1 MTLTRSRAVWIALG
15 ALTAAQVG
23 IGTWRAGVML
33 REGIAAGVLP
43 FVASGAVGELA
54 LSVALAWLAWWWLP
68 ASGGGRS
75 AAAWAV
81 RFVLL
86 AWTLVLI
93 HYAFAMATGG
103 LARLVTPIVLASLA
117 ALGAWVRRWSGDP
130 PPADASPT
138 PDVRHPALLL
148 AAAFWVYQ
156 LAQLAFPYH
165 FTDAQDIWACR
176 AIKFA
181 EHGGLTG
188 VFDCL
193 DPARPPLY
201 SVLLWLGVG
210 DPTFQGRLL
219 PTLLV
224 GAFGIV
230 FYHLLRRVAPRLA
243 PWGVLWLFVTDHV
256 MKGAVSF
263 YAGVPVM
270 VVACV
275 AVALWVDDGA
285 LAPRRLAIAGAA
297 IAGAAVALIRRDG
310 LPEFA
315 VAGAV
320 VMVWTRAW
328 REPRLWAAA
337 AGAVVGYLTW
347 TLRPAILQAPPLF
360 APTLSSG
367 PSLAPTLG
375 DPGWT
380 LAAAAHAMGRLLYGA
395 QGQVFSHYGYGVF
408 AWSWIVVAV
417 SAVRWKTGNLALA
430 TQLGLAGLAAWVTT
444 LALYAILTF
453 TGHPQMSTLFVIRTG
468 FGRHLVHFY
477 PLCLLHAV
485 SLGERLLSSGSTAS
499 PRPAVASP

>member
-1 MTLTRSRAVWIALG
+1 MTLPRPRAVWIALG
-15 ALTAAQVG
+15 TLTAAQVG

-33 REGIAAGVLP
+33 REGLAAGEQP
-43 FVASGAVGELA
+43 FVLAGVACVFAALCYAEFASMVPVAGSAYTYAYATLGELFAWIIGWDLILEYAVGA
-54 LSVALAWLAWWWLP
+54 ATVAHGWSAHFQEFTPLFGFAVP
-68 ASGGGRS
+68 AT
-75 AAAWAV
+75 V
-81 RFVLL
+81 RT
-86 AWTLVLI
+86 A
-93 HYAFAMATGG
+93 
-103 LARLVTPIVLASLA
+103 P
-117 ALGAWVRRWSGDP
+117 
-130 PPADASPT
+130 
-138 PDVRHPALLL
+138 LL
-148 AAAFWVYQ
+148 AAAFWVFQ
-156 LAQLAFPYH
+156 LTHLVFPYH

-176 AIKFA
+176 AFKFA
-181 EHGGLTG
+181 EHGALTG

-201 SVLLWLGVG
+201 SVMLWLGAG

-219 PTLLV
+219 PTLMV
-224 GAFGIV
+224 GAFGFL

-270 VVACV
+270 IAATVAI
-275 AVALWVDDGA
+275 ALAVDDGA
-285 LAPRRLAIAGAA
+285 LAPRRLAIIGAV

-320 VMVWTRAW
+320 VMMRTRAW

-337 AGAVVGYLTW
+337 AGAAVGYLSW
-347 TLRPAILQAPPLF
+347 TLRPAVLHAPPLF
-360 APTLSSG
+360 APTLD
-367 PSLAPTLG
+367 PQAP
-375 DPGWT
+375 WT

-408 AWSWIVVAV
+408 AWGWIVVVVWA
-417 SAVRWKTGNLALA
+417 ARRATGNLPLA
-430 TQLGLAGLAAWVTT
+430 TLMGLAGLAAWLAT

-453 TGHPQMSTLFVIRTG
+453 TGHPQMSTLFIIRTG

-485 SLGERLLSSGSTAS
+485 SLGERLLSAGPTAS
-499 PRPAVASP
+499 PGPPGAHPS

>member
-1 MTLTRSRAVWIALG
+1 MTLPRPRAVWIALG
-15 ALTAAQVG
+15 TLTAAQVG

-33 REGIAAGVLP
+33 REGLAAGEQP
-43 FVASGAVGELA
+43 FVLAGVAGELA
-54 LSVALAWLAWWWLP
+54 LSVAIAALAWWWLP
-68 ASGGGRS
+68 VSGRGRS
-75 AAAWAV
+75 LVAWAV

-86 AWTLVLI
+86 AWTLALA
-93 HYAFAMATGG
+93 HYAFALTTGS
-103 LARLVTPIVLASLA
+103 LRPIVTPIAIALLA
-117 ALGAWVRRWSGDP
+117 ALGAWVRRWSQP
-130 PPADASPT
+130 TLPAAACPA
-138 PDVRHPALLL
+138 PDTRHPALLL
-148 AAAFWVYQ
+148 AAAFWVFQ
-156 LAQLAFPYH
+156 LTHLVFPYH

-176 AIKFA
+176 AFKFA
-181 EHGGLTG
+181 EHGALTG

-201 SVLLWLGVG
+201 SVMLWLGAG

-219 PTLLV
+219 PTLMV
-224 GAFGIV
+224 GAFGFL

-270 VVACV
+270 IAATVAI
-275 AVALWVDDGA
+275 ALAVDDGV
-285 LAPRRLAIAGAA
+285 LAPRRLAIIGAV

-320 VMVWTRAW
+320 VMMRTRAW

-337 AGAVVGYLTW
+337 AGAAVGYLSW
-347 TLRPAILQAPPLF
+347 TLRAAVLHAPPLF
-360 APTLSSG
+360 APTLD
-367 PSLAPTLG
+367 PQAP
-375 DPGWT
+375 WT

-408 AWSWIVVAV
+408 AWGWIVVAV
-417 SAVRWKTGNLALA
+417 WAARRATGNVPLA
-430 TQLGLAGLAAWVTT
+430 TLMGLAGLAAWLAT

-453 TGHPQMSTLFVIRTG
+453 TGHPQMSTLFIIRTG

-485 SLGERLLSSGSTAS
+485 SLGERLLSAGPTAS
-499 PRPAVASP
+499 PGPPGAHPS

>member
-1 MTLTRSRAVWIALG
+1 MTLTRSRAVWIVLG

-33 REGIAAGVLP
+33 RQGIAAGVLP
-43 FVASGAVGELA
+43 FVASGVVGELA

-68 ASGGGRS
+68 ISGGRRS
-75 AAAWAV
+75 LAAWAV
-81 RFVLL
+81 RFILL
-86 AWTLVLI
+86 AWTLVLV
-93 HYAFAMATGG
+93 HYVFAMATGG
-103 LARLVTPIVLASLA
+103 LARLVTPIAIATLA
-117 ALGAWVRRWSGDP
+117 ALGTWVRRWSGS
-130 PPADASPT
+130 PAPFSTSPA
-138 PDVRHPALLL
+138 PDTRHPALLL

-156 LAQLAFPYH
+156 LAHLAFPYH
-165 FTDAQDIWACR
+165 FTDAHDIWACR

-181 EHGGLTG
+181 EHGALTG

-201 SVLLWLGVG
+201 SVMLWLGVG

-224 GAFGIV
+224 GAFGVV

-297 IAGAAVALIRRDG
+297 SAGAAVALIRRDG

-320 VMVWTRAW
+320 VMLATRAW

-337 AGAVVGYLTW
+337 AGVAIGYLSW
-347 TLRPAILQAPPLF
+347 TLRPAILHASPLF
-360 APTLSSG
+360 APTLD
-367 PSLAPTLG
+367 PPT
-375 DPGWT
+375 PGT
-380 LAAAAHAMGRLLYGA
+380 LASAAQAMGRLLYGA

-417 SAVRWKTGNLALA
+417 WAVRWKTGNLALA

-444 LALYAILTF
+444 LALYAILTL

-485 SLGERLLSSGSTAS
+485 SLGERLLSSASTAS
-499 PRPAVASP
+499 PRPAAASP

>member
-1 MTLTRSRAVWIALG
+1 MTLTRSRAVWITLG

-33 REGIAAGVLP
+33 REGIGAGVLP
-43 FVASGAVGELA
+43 FVASGIVGELA
-54 LSVALAWLAWWWLP
+54 LSVVLAWLAWWWLP
-68 ASGGGRS
+68 VNGARRS

-81 RFVLL
+81 RFILL
-86 AWTLVLI
+86 AWTLVLT

-103 LARLVTPIVLASLA
+103 FARLVTPIALASLA
-117 ALGAWVRRWSGDP
+117 VLGAWVRRWSG
-130 PPADASPT
+130 SPT
-138 PDVRHPALLL
+138 PVSTSPAPDTWHPALFL

-156 LAQLAFPYH
+156 LAHLAFPYH
-165 FTDAQDIWACR
+165 FTDAHDIWACR

-181 EHGGLTG
+181 EHGALTG

-201 SVLLWLGVG
+201 SVMLWLGVG

-243 PWGVLWLFVTDHV
+243 AWGLLWLFVTDHV

-275 AVALWVDDGA
+275 AVALWVDDGT

-315 VAGAV
+315 IAGAV
-320 VMVWTRAW
+320 VMVLTRAW

-337 AGAVVGYLTW
+337 AGVAIGYLTW
-347 TLRPAILQAPPLF
+347 TLRPAILHAPPLF
-360 APTLSSG
+360 APMLD
-367 PSLAPTLG
+367 PPT
-375 DPGWT
+375 PVT
-380 LAAAAHAMGRLLYGA
+380 LASAAQAMGRLLYGA

-417 SAVRWKTGNLALA
+417 WAVRWKTGNLALA

-453 TGHPQMSTLFVIRTG
+453 AGHPQMSTLFVIRTG

-485 SLGERLLSSGSTAS
+485 SLGERLV
-499 PRPAVASP
+499 PARSVG